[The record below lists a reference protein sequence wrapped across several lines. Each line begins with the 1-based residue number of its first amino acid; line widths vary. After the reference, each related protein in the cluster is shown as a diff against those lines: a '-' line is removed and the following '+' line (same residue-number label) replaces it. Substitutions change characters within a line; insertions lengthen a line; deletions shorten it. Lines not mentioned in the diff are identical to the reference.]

1 MDCRICGEVTR
12 EVFSH
17 VVLNKY
23 HSAYLY
29 CDTCGFLQ
37 TQEPYWLDEAYSDA
51 IADADTGLVQ
61 RNIALSRSIAPILYL
76 LSGSQGRYLDLAGG
90 YGMLTRM
97 MRDIGFDFYW
107 SDKYCANLLA
117 RGFAAQQR
125 ARFDVVTAFEVFEH
139 LVDPVAFVSD
149 GLNHSGARTMIFSTQ
164 LFAGEPP
171 APDSWWYYAFA
182 TGQHISFYQRRTL
195 DVLAEKNGLRCYSN
209 GSIHIFT
216 DKTPNRWLKVIFNH
230 SALLRLM
237 SLVVRRRLVSKTM
250 TDHQDML
257 VRKI

>member
-1 MDCRICGEVTR
+1 MGCRICSGVMR

-23 HSAYLY
+23 QSAYFY

-76 LSGSQGRYLDLAGG
+76 LNGGQGRYLDLAGG

-107 SDKYCANLLA
+107 SDKYCTNLLA
-117 RGFAAQQR
+117 RGFEAQQSTC
-125 ARFDVVTAFEVFEH
+125 FDVVTAFEVFEH

-149 GLNHSGARTMIFSTQ
+149 GLNHSGARTMVFSTQ

-195 DVLAEKNGLRCYSN
+195 DVLAEKIGLRCYSN

-216 DKTPNRWLKVIFNH
+216 DKTPDRWLKLILNH